1 MNSVIDRALS
11 GLKEKEL
18 KMIWEISRDG
28 KISVLVGTAH
38 FFPYSFRRSI
48 TEYIGKVDTVLIE
61 GPLDEDA
68 MAKVAKAGR
77 QDEMDQSLR
86 SFIDHETEGKLI
98 AELSAPFKCR
108 STFFRYYGH
117 VMENEAR
124 DSLDEMFNE
133 LKPWLAFFSIWY
145 QYLRMRGWAYSMDKD
160 AYHEAREL
168 NKHVHYLEEIDE
180 QINALEHIPVE
191 RIVNFLSNVSK
202 WKDYMKRYVR
212 IFLRGD
218 LEKLMANAEVFPTRC
233 EAVIENR
240 DIILYERMKPYIDEG
255 NCMICVGITHI
266 MGIKSML
273 RKDGW
278 SIKQLR

>member
-1 MNSVIDRALS
+1 MSSVIERALS

-18 KMIWEISRDG
+18 KMIWEISKDG
-28 KISVLVGTAH
+28 KISFMVGTAH
-38 FFPYSFRRSI
+38 FFPSSFRRSI

-68 MAKVAKAGR
+68 MDKVAKAGR
-77 QDEMDQSLR
+77 RNEMDQSLR

-98 AELSAPFKCR
+98 AELTAPFRCR
-108 STFFRYYGH
+108 STFFKYYGH

-124 DSLDEMFNE
+124 NSLDETFNE

-145 QYLRMRGWAYSMDKD
+145 QYLRMRGWTYSMDKD
-160 AYHEAREL
+160 AYNVAREL

-191 RIVNFLSNVSK
+191 RMVNFLSNIAN
-202 WKDYMKRYVR
+202 WKEYMKRYVK
-212 IFLRGD
+212 IYLKGD
-218 LEKLMANAEVFPTRC
+218 LEKLMDNAEVFPTRC

-240 DIILYERMKPYIDEG
+240 DIILYERMTPYMAEG
-255 NCMICVGITHI
+255 RCLACVGITHI
-266 MGIKSML
+266 MGIQSML

-278 SIKQLR
+278 SIKQLQ